1 MSWYE
6 RHREQALAY
15 QKEYSICNRDHYI
28 DYQKKYYTE
37 VLKPRRD
44 AIQKEKREKRLLE
57 LEMKAKEVPA
67 KPEKPIKPVVE
78 KVKQPRQPRK
88 VKYEPQFMRTHGEY
102 TLTFN

>member
-6 RHREQALAY
+6 RHREHALAY
-15 QKEYSICNRDHYI
+15 QKQYLSEHRDHYI
-28 DYQKKYYTE
+28 DYQKKYYAE
-37 VLKPRRD
+37 VLKPKRD
-44 AIQKEKREKRLLE
+44 AIQNDKRQKRLLE
-57 LEMKAKEVPA
+57 LEMKAKEAPA